1 MKRRA
6 VYAGSFDPFTVGHS
20 HIVEKALLVFD
31 ELIIAVGINIH
42 KSGFMSVQER
52 VEAISEQYSDIPA
65 VKVTSYNGLTTDFCK
80 ESDAKFIVRGVRDI
94 DDFMYERRNA
104 NVNAT
109 LAPDIETVLFFSAA
123 EYGDISSSAVREIL
137 VHKGDISKFVPAT
150 ILKYIKK

>member
-42 KSGFMSVQER
+42 KSGFMNVQER
-52 VEAISEQYSDIPA
+52 VEAISELYREIPA
-65 VKVTSYNGLTTDFCK
+65 VRVTSYNGLTTDFCR
-80 ESDAKFIVRGVRDI
+80 EADAKFIVRGVRDI

-137 VHKGDISKFVPAT
+137 VHQGDISKFVPST